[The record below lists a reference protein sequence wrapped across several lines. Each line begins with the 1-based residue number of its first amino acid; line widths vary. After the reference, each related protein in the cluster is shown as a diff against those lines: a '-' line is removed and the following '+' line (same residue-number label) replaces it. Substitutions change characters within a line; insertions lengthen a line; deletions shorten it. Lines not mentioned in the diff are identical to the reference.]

1 MTNLEQKIFD
11 KLIERLNIAPTD
23 IEGVDENSPL
33 FEGENNGEPS
43 FNLDSLDS
51 LELLFLIESE
61 FGFEVPVEDMSKFTT
76 IKAVAQYVDEHLRA
90 AK

>member
-33 FEGENNGEPS
+33 FEGADNGEPS
-43 FNLDSLDS
+43 FDFDSLDS
-51 LELLFLIESE
+51 LELIFLIESE

-76 IKAVAQYVDEHLRA
+76 IKAVAQYVEEHLRA

>member
-11 KLIERLNIAPTD
+11 KLIERLNIAPSEL
-23 IEGVDENSPL
+23 EGVDENSPL
-33 FEGENNGEPS
+33 FEGETDEPS

-51 LELLFLIESE
+51 LELIFLIESE
-61 FGFEVPVEDMSKFTT
+61 FGFEVPAEDMSKFTT

-90 AK
+90 GK

>member
-1 MTNLEQKIFD
+1 MTNMEQKIFD
-11 KLIERLNIAPTD
+11 KLVGRLKIAPTD
-23 IEGVDENSPL
+23 LEGVDENSPL
-33 FEGENNGEPS
+33 FEGDNNGAPS

-51 LELLFLIESE
+51 LELIFLIESE

-76 IKAVAQYVDEHLRA
+76 IKAVTQYVEEHLRA

>member
-1 MTNLEQKIFD
+1 MTNLEKKIFD
-11 KLIERLNIAPTD
+11 KLIERLNIAPSD

-33 FEGENNGEPS
+33 FEGSGEPS

-51 LELLFLIESE
+51 LELIFLIENE
-61 FGFEVPVEDMSKFTT
+61 FGFEVPTEDMSKFTT
-76 IKAVAQYVDEHLRA
+76 IKAVAEYVEARL

>member
-11 KLIERLNIAPTD
+11 KLIERLNIAPND

-33 FEGENNGEPS
+33 FEGSGEPS

-51 LELLFLIESE
+51 LELIFLIENE
-61 FGFEVPVEDMSKFTT
+61 FGFEVPTEDMSKFTT
-76 IKAVAQYVDEHLRA
+76 IKAVAEYVEARL

>member
-11 KLIERLNIAPTD
+11 KLIERLNIAPND

-33 FEGENNGEPS
+33 FEGSGEPS

-51 LELLFLIESE
+51 LELIFLIENE
-61 FGFEVPVEDMSKFTT
+61 FGFEVPTEDMKKFTT
-76 IKAVAQYVDEHLRA
+76 IKAVAEYVEARL